1 MALGLDANEFLFSK
15 ETVVLRRYES
25 GMGNCGF
32 LRRVQKDQIK
42 IVIDVRAN
50 DEGLTIEMSAF
61 PVFLGVNSTLINS
74 FAETKFSSTGVLVA

>member
-1 MALGLDANEFLFSK
+1 
-15 ETVVLRRYES
+15 
-25 GMGNCGF
+25 MGKCGF

-61 PVFLGVNSTLINS
+61 PVFLGVNST
-74 FAETKFSSTGVLVA
+74 